1 MNLKVSVDFSDGG
14 AGAQAAH
21 DCDQVSGG
29 DLALALLVVQR
40 EALLELCEWEN
51 KTNGESFPVR
61 SQQMCPFHKAA
72 SSVISETA
80 EMIKFRPDLNS
91 VSDSFCLFH
100 LTSKKREPIVF
111 HVND

>member
-1 MNLKVSVDFSDGG
+1 MLAAQQAIPPEFEHQHSEDSLVSTYFVNLKVSVDFSDGG

-51 KTNGESFPVR
+51 KTGKEEGFPVR
-61 SQQMCPFHKAA
+61 P
-72 SSVISETA
+72 
-80 EMIKFRPDLNS
+80 
-91 VSDSFCLFH
+91 
-100 LTSKKREPIVF
+100 
-111 HVND
+111 

>member
-51 KTNGESFPVR
+51 KTNGERFPVR
-61 SQQMCPFHKAA
+61 SQHVPVLQGRFLCNQ
-72 SSVISETA
+72 
-80 EMIKFRPDLNS
+80 LNG
-91 VSDSFCLFH
+91 
-100 LTSKKREPIVF
+100 R
-111 HVND
+111 ND

>member
-1 MNLKVSVDFSDGG
+1 MNLKVSVNFSDGG

-29 DLALALLVVQR
+29 DLALVLLVVQR
-40 EALLELCEWEN
+40 EALLKLCEWEN
-51 KTNGESFPVR
+51 KTNGECFPVR

-80 EMIKFRPDLNS
+80 EMIQFRPDLNS
-91 VSDSFCLFH
+91 ITDCSCFLILSFSPH
-100 LTSKKREPIVF
+100 AV
-111 HVND
+111 